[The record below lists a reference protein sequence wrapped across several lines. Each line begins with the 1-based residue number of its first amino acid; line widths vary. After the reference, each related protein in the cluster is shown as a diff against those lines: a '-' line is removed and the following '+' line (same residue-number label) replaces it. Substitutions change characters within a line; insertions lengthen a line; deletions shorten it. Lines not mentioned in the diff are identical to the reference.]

1 MFRLKIFL
9 FQFKIIRIFFYWL
22 FNYKLKFKDFSE
34 LSKDSLFIDIGAN
47 IGNVTQYVDDK
58 FKCNIICYEPN
69 MACFNFLKKRF
80 KKKNNIKIYN
90 YAISNETDNLKLF
103 LHRRAKKKEDLQY
116 SEAGS
121 LFDKKDNI
129 SHDNFVTVKTLDIKD
144 LLNNF
149 K

>member
-9 FQFKIIRIFFYWL
+9 FQFKIIRIIFYWL
-22 FNYKLKFKDFSE
+22 FNYKLKFKDISE

-80 KKKNNIKIYN
+80 
-90 YAISNETDNLKLF
+90 
-103 LHRRAKKKEDLQY
+103 
-116 SEAGS
+116 
-121 LFDKKDNI
+121 
-129 SHDNFVTVKTLDIKD
+129 
-144 LLNNF
+144 
-149 K
+149 